1 MLRNTLL
8 ATTLIISS
16 VSLTGCSSIWT
27 KVGDLSYKMSDF
39 TKFSFLRG
47 SSTKSDI
54 SFAEASV
61 SDSGVLKTDVGEYVP
76 ANVVLYDDVTF
87 DNSASAGVDTS
98 QHECPEDTYLT
109 ADNTCTYLETE
120 TFDFGDELSVNVQQ
134 PIDTGPV
141 PCPEDTYLTADN
153 TCTYLETET
162 FDFGDELSV
171 NVQQPIDTGPVPC
184 PEDTYLTADNT
195 CTYLET
201 ETFDFGDELVTD
213 VQAPIDT
220 SPIPCPEGTYLTAEN
235 TCTYLETEEFDFAVD
250 PAPALSVPSQDF
262 AIIPPT
268 GCPEGFQL
276 NADNSCMYLG
286 AELKIK

>member
-162 FDFGDELSV
+162 FDFGDEL
-171 NVQQPIDTGPVPC
+171 
-184 PEDTYLTADNT
+184 
-195 CTYLET
+195 
-201 ETFDFGDELVTD
+201 VTD

-250 PAPALSVPSQDF
+250 PAPAVSVPSQDF

>member
-120 TFDFGDELSVNVQQ
+120 TFDFGDEL
-134 PIDTGPV
+134 
-141 PCPEDTYLTADN
+141 
-153 TCTYLETET
+153 
-162 FDFGDELSV
+162 
-171 NVQQPIDTGPVPC
+171 
-184 PEDTYLTADNT
+184 
-195 CTYLET
+195 
-201 ETFDFGDELVTD
+201 VTD

-250 PAPALSVPSQDF
+250 PAPAVSVPSQDF

>member
-61 SDSGVLKTDVGEYVP
+61 SDSGVLKTDVGEYAP

-98 QHECPEDTYLT
+98 QHE
-109 ADNTCTYLETE
+109 
-120 TFDFGDELSVNVQQ
+120 
-134 PIDTGPV
+134 
-141 PCPEDTYLTADN
+141 
-153 TCTYLETET
+153 
-162 FDFGDELSV
+162 
-171 NVQQPIDTGPVPC
+171 C

>member
-120 TFDFGDELSVNVQQ
+120 TFDFGDEL
-134 PIDTGPV
+134 
-141 PCPEDTYLTADN
+141 
-153 TCTYLETET
+153 
-162 FDFGDELSV
+162 
-171 NVQQPIDTGPVPC
+171 
-184 PEDTYLTADNT
+184 
-195 CTYLET
+195 
-201 ETFDFGDELVTD
+201 VTD

-250 PAPALSVPSQDF
+250 PAPVLSVPSQDF

>member
-120 TFDFGDELSVNVQQ
+120 TFDFGDEL
-134 PIDTGPV
+134 
-141 PCPEDTYLTADN
+141 
-153 TCTYLETET
+153 
-162 FDFGDELSV
+162 
-171 NVQQPIDTGPVPC
+171 
-184 PEDTYLTADNT
+184 
-195 CTYLET
+195 
-201 ETFDFGDELVTD
+201 VTD

>member
-1 MLRNTLL
+1 MCIR
-8 ATTLIISS
+8 
-16 VSLTGCSSIWT
+16 
-27 KVGDLSYKMSDF
+27 D
-39 TKFSFLRG
+39 R
-47 SSTKSDI
+47 
-54 SFAEASV
+54 
-61 SDSGVLKTDVGEYVP
+61 
-76 ANVVLYDDVTF
+76 
-87 DNSASAGVDTS
+87 
-98 QHECPEDTYLT
+98 
-109 ADNTCTYLETE
+109 
-120 TFDFGDELSVNVQQ
+120 
-134 PIDTGPV
+134 
-141 PCPEDTYLTADN
+141 
-153 TCTYLETET
+153 
-162 FDFGDELSV
+162 
-171 NVQQPIDTGPVPC
+171 
-184 PEDTYLTADNT
+184 DTYLTADNT

>member
-109 ADNTCTYLETE
+109 AE
-120 TFDFGDELSVNVQQ
+120 
-134 PIDTGPV
+134 
-141 PCPEDTYLTADN
+141 
-153 TCTYLETET
+153 
-162 FDFGDELSV
+162 
-171 NVQQPIDTGPVPC
+171 
-184 PEDTYLTADNT
+184 NT